1 MSQEYTEDK
10 EVKLTK
16 LSSGRRLLEA
26 MLILC
31 SLFAI
36 WLMAALLSF
45 NPSDPSWSQT
55 AWHEPIHNLG
65 GAPGAWL
72 ADTLFFIFGVMAYT
86 IPVIII
92 GGCWFA
98 WRHQEN
104 DEYIDYFAVSL
115 RLIGA
120 LALILTSCGLA
131 AINADDIWY
140 FASGGVIGSL
150 LSTTLQP
157 LLHSSGGTIAL
168 LCIWAAGLT
177 LFTGWSW
184 VSIAEKLGGGIL
196 SVLTF
201 ASNRTR
207 RDDTWVDEGEY
218 EDEEE
223 EYDDEE
229 AARPQESRRARILR
243 GALAR
248 RKRLAEKFTNP
259 MGRKTDAAL
268 FSGKRMD
275 DGEEVVQYSASGAP
289 VAADDVLFSGASAAR
304 PAEDDVLFSGASAV
318 RPGDFDPYDPLLNG
332 HSIAEPVS
340 AAAAATA
347 APQAWAESPVGHH
360 GAAPAYQPEASY
372 PPQQAYQP
380 EPAPFQQAAYQPP
393 AGQTAPQA
401 YQPEPAPY
409 QQPVYDPRAGQ
420 PAPQAYQPEPAPY
433 QQPAYDP
440 YAGQPAPQAY
450 QPEPAP
456 YQQPAYDPH
465 AGQPAPQ
472 AYQPEPAP
480 YQQPAYD
487 PYAGQPA
494 PQAYQPEPAPYQQPA
509 YDPYAGQPAP
519 QAYQPEPAP
528 YQQPAYDPH
537 AGQPA
542 PQAYQPEPAP
552 YQQPAYDPYAG
563 QPAPQAY
570 QPEPAPYQQP
580 TYDPYAGQPAPQTY
594 QQPAYD
600 PHAGQPAPQTYQQ
613 PAYDPHAGQPAPQPY
628 QPEPAAYQPQSA
640 PVPPPEPEPEVVQE
654 EVKRPP
660 LYYFEEVEEKRARE
674 RELLASWYQPIPE
687 PESPIATKPLTP
699 PTTASKPPVETT
711 VVSAVA
717 AGVHQATAA
726 SGGAAATTSSTAASA
741 AATPLF
747 SPASSGPRVQVKEG
761 IGPKLPRPNRVRVPT
776 RRELASY
783 GIKLP
788 SQREAEQRARQ
799 AERDPHYDDE
809 LLSDE
814 EADAMEQDEL
824 ARQFAATQQQRYGH
838 RWEDDNA
845 TDDDEAD
852 AAAEAELARQFAAT
866 QQQRY
871 ATEQPPGANPFSPA
885 DYEFSPMKTLVND
898 GPSEPLFTPTPEV
911 QPQQPA
917 QRYQQPAAAPQQG
930 YQPAQHQPIHHQPV
944 PPQPQSYPT
953 ASQPVQPQQPV
964 APQGH
969 QPAAPAPQES
979 LIHPLLMRNGDS
991 RPLQKPTTPLP
1002 SLDLLTPPPSEV
1014 EPVDTFALEQMARLV
1029 EARLA
1034 DFRIKADVVNYSP
1047 GPVITRFELNLA
1059 PGVKAARISNLS
1071 RDLARSLSTVAVR
1084 VVEVIPGKPYVGLE
1098 LPNKKRQTVYL
1109 REVLDNAKFRDN
1121 PSPLTVVLGKD
1132 IAGDPVVADLAKMP
1146 HLLVA
1151 GTTGSGKSVGVN
1163 AMILSMLY
1171 KAQPE
1176 DVRFIM
1182 IDPKMLELSVYEGIP
1197 HLLTEVVTDMKDA
1210 ANALR
1215 WSVNEMER
1223 RYKLM
1228 SALGVRNL
1236 AGYNEKI
1243 AEAARMGRP
1252 IPDPYWKPGD
1262 SMDAVHP
1269 VLEKLP
1275 YIVVLVDEF
1284 ADLMMT
1290 VGKKVEELIARLAQK
1305 ARAAGIH
1312 LVLATQ
1318 RPSVD
1323 VITGLIKANIPT
1335 RIAFTVSSKID
1346 SRTILDQGGAESL
1359 LGMGDMLYSGPNSTT
1374 PVRVHGAFVRD
1385 QEVHAVVQDWKAR
1398 GRPQYVDGITSDSE
1412 SEGGG
1417 GGFDGGEELDPL
1429 FDQAVNFV
1437 TEKRKASI
1445 SGVQRQFRIGYNR
1458 AARIIEQ
1465 MEAQGIVSEQGH
1477 NGNREVLAPPPFE

>member
-10 EVKLTK
+10 EVTLTK

-26 MLILC
+26 LLILIV
-31 SLFAI
+31 LFAV

-65 GAPGAWL
+65 GMPGAWL

-86 IPVIII
+86 IPVIIV

-98 WRHQEN
+98 WRHQSS

-115 RLIGA
+115 RIIGV

-168 LCIWAAGLT
+168 LCVWAAGLT

-184 VSIAEKLGGGIL
+184 VTIAEKLGGWIL
-196 SVLTF
+196 NILTF

-207 RDDTWVDEGEY
+207 RDDTWVDEDEYEDDEEY
-218 EDEEE
+218 EDENHGK
-223 EYDDEE
+223 
-229 AARPQESRRARILR
+229 QHESRRARILR

-248 RKRLAEKFTNP
+248 RKRLAEKFINP
-259 MGRKTDAAL
+259 MGRQTDAAL

-275 DGEEVVQYSASGAP
+275 DDEEITYTARG
-289 VAADDVLFSGASAAR
+289 VAADPDDVLFSGNRATQ
-304 PAEDDVLFSGASAV
+304 PEYDE
-318 RPGDFDPYDPLLNG
+318 YDPLLNG
-332 HSIAEPVS
+332 APITEPV
-340 AAAAATA
+340 AVAAAATTATQSWA
-347 APQAWAESPVGHH
+347 APVEPVTQTPPVASVDVSPSQPTVAWQPVPGPQT
-360 GAAPAYQPEASY
+360 GEPVIAPAPEGY
-372 PPQQAYQP
+372 PQQSQYAQP
-380 EPAPFQQAAYQPP
+380 AVQYNEPL
-393 AGQTAPQA
+393 
-401 YQPEPAPY
+401 
-409 QQPVYDPRAGQ
+409 QQPVQPQQPYYAPAAEQ
-420 PAPQAYQPEPAPY
+420 PAQQPYYAPAAEQPVQQPYYAPAPEQPVAGNAWQAEE
-433 QQPAYDP
+433 QQSTF
-440 YAGQPAPQAY
+440 APQSTY
-450 QPEPAP
+450 QTE
-456 YQQPAYDPH
+456 
-465 AGQPAPQ
+465 
-472 AYQPEPAP
+472 
-480 YQQPAYD
+480 
-487 PYAGQPA
+487 
-494 PQAYQPEPAPYQQPA
+494 
-509 YDPYAGQPAP
+509 
-519 QAYQPEPAP
+519 
-528 YQQPAYDPH
+528 
-537 AGQPA
+537 
-542 PQAYQPEPAP
+542 
-552 YQQPAYDPYAG
+552 
-563 QPAPQAY
+563 
-570 QPEPAPYQQP
+570 
-580 TYDPYAGQPAPQTY
+580 QTY
-594 QQPAYD
+594 QQPAAQE
-600 PHAGQPAPQTYQQ
+600 PLYQQ
-613 PAYDPHAGQPAPQPY
+613 PQSVEQQP
-628 QPEPAAYQPQSA
+628 
-640 PVPPPEPEPEVVQE
+640 VVEPEPVVE
-654 EVKRPP
+654 ETKPARPP

-674 RELLASWYQPIPE
+674 REQLAAWYQPIPE
-687 PESPIATKPLTP
+687 PVKEPEPIKSSLKAPSV
-699 PTTASKPPVETT
+699 AAVPPVEAAAA
-711 VVSAVA
+711 VSPL
-717 AGVHQATAA
+717 A
-726 SGGAAATTSSTAASA
+726 SGVKKATLATGAAATVAA
-741 AATPLF
+741 PVF
-747 SPASSGPRVQVKEG
+747 SLANSGGPRPQVKEG
-761 IGPKLPRPNRVRVPT
+761 IGPQLPRPKRIRVPT

-788 SQREAEQRARQ
+788 SQRAAEEKAREAQRNQ
-799 AERDPHYDDE
+799 YDSGDQYNDDE
-809 LLSDE
+809 I
-814 EADAMEQDEL
+814 DAMQQDEL
-824 ARQFAATQQQRYGH
+824 ARQFAQTQQQRYGEQYQH
-838 RWEDDNA
+838 DVPVNAED
-845 TDDDEAD
+845 AD
-852 AAAEAELARQFAAT
+852 AAAEAELARQFAQT

-871 ATEQPPGANPFSPA
+871 SGEQPAGANPFSL
-885 DYEFSPMKTLVND
+885 DDFEFSPMKALLDD
-898 GPSEPLFTPTPEV
+898 GPHEPLFTPIVEPV
-911 QPQQPA
+911 Q
-917 QRYQQPAAAPQQG
+917 
-930 YQPAQHQPIHHQPV
+930 
-944 PPQPQSYPT
+944 
-953 ASQPVQPQQPV
+953 QPQQPV
-964 APQGH
+964 APQ
-969 QPAAPAPQES
+969 QQDT
-979 LIHPLLMRNGDS
+979 LLHPLLMRNGDS
-991 RPLQKPTTPLP
+991 RPLHKPTTPLP

-1132 IAGDPVVADLAKMP
+1132 IAGEPVVADLAKMP

-1215 WSVNEMER
+1215 WCVNEMER

-1243 AEAARMGRP
+1243 AEADRMMRP

-1262 SMDAVHP
+1262 SMDAQHP
-1269 VLEKLP
+1269 VLKKEP

-1346 SRTILDQGGAESL
+1346 SRTILDQAGAESL
-1359 LGMGDMLYSGPNSTT
+1359 LGMGDMLYSGPNSTL

-1412 SEGGG
+1412 SEGGA
-1417 GGFDGGEELDPL
+1417 GGFDGAEELDPL
-1429 FDQAVNFV
+1429 FDQAVQFV

-1477 NGNREVLAPPPFE
+1477 NGNREVLAPPPFD

>member
-1 MSQEYTEDK
+1 M
-10 EVKLTK
+10 
-16 LSSGRRLLEA
+16 
-26 MLILC
+26 
-31 SLFAI
+31 
-36 WLMAALLSF
+36 
-45 NPSDPSWSQT
+45 P
-55 AWHEPIHNLG
+55 
-65 GAPGAWL
+65 
-72 ADTLFFIFGVMAYT
+72 
-86 IPVIII
+86 
-92 GGCWFA
+92 
-98 WRHQEN
+98 
-104 DEYIDYFAVSL
+104 
-115 RLIGA
+115 
-120 LALILTSCGLA
+120 
-131 AINADDIWY
+131 
-140 FASGGVIGSL
+140 
-150 LSTTLQP
+150 
-157 LLHSSGGTIAL
+157 
-168 LCIWAAGLT
+168 
-177 LFTGWSW
+177 
-184 VSIAEKLGGGIL
+184 
-196 SVLTF
+196 
-201 ASNRTR
+201 
-207 RDDTWVDEGEY
+207 
-218 EDEEE
+218 
-223 EYDDEE
+223 
-229 AARPQESRRARILR
+229 
-243 GALAR
+243 
-248 RKRLAEKFTNP
+248 
-259 MGRKTDAAL
+259 
-268 FSGKRMD
+268 
-275 DGEEVVQYSASGAP
+275 
-289 VAADDVLFSGASAAR
+289 
-304 PAEDDVLFSGASAV
+304 
-318 RPGDFDPYDPLLNG
+318 
-332 HSIAEPVS
+332 EPV
-340 AAAAATA
+340 
-347 APQAWAESPVGHH
+347 EPV
-360 GAAPAYQPEASY
+360 
-372 PPQQAYQP
+372 
-380 EPAPFQQAAYQPP
+380 
-393 AGQTAPQA
+393 
-401 YQPEPAPY
+401 
-409 QQPVYDPRAGQ
+409 
-420 PAPQAYQPEPAPY
+420 
-433 QQPAYDP
+433 
-440 YAGQPAPQAY
+440 
-450 QPEPAP
+450 
-456 YQQPAYDPH
+456 
-465 AGQPAPQ
+465 
-472 AYQPEPAP
+472 
-480 YQQPAYD
+480 
-487 PYAGQPA
+487 
-494 PQAYQPEPAPYQQPA
+494 
-509 YDPYAGQPAP
+509 
-519 QAYQPEPAP
+519 
-528 YQQPAYDPH
+528 
-537 AGQPA
+537 
-542 PQAYQPEPAP
+542 
-552 YQQPAYDPYAG
+552 
-563 QPAPQAY
+563 
-570 QPEPAPYQQP
+570 
-580 TYDPYAGQPAPQTY
+580 
-594 QQPAYD
+594 
-600 PHAGQPAPQTYQQ
+600 
-613 PAYDPHAGQPAPQPY
+613 QPY
-628 QPEPAAYQPQSA
+628 VE
-640 PVPPPEPEPEVVQE
+640 PEPEPEIVE
-654 EVKRPP
+654 EVKPSRPP
-660 LYYFEEVEEKRARE
+660 MYYFEEVEERRARE
-674 RELLASWYQPIPE
+674 REQLAAWYQPVPE
-687 PESPIATKPLTP
+687 PVQEPVTKAPSVSVPPIDPTP
-699 PTTASKPPVETT
+699 
-711 VVSAVA
+711 AVA
-717 AGVHQATAA
+717 PVAESVKQATAA
-726 SGGAAATTSSTAASA
+726 AAAAVAAPVFSL
-741 AATPLF
+741 AT
-747 SPASSGPRVQVKEG
+747 GGTPRPQVKEG
-761 IGPKLPRPNRVRVPT
+761 IGPQLPRPNRVRVPT

-788 SQREAEQRARQ
+788 SQRMAEEKAR
-799 AERDPHYDDE
+799 EPEYEDDA
-809 LLSDE
+809 DE
-814 EADAMEQDEL
+814 MQQDEL
-824 ARQFAATQQQRYGH
+824 ARQFAAQQNQRYGEEYQH
-838 RWEDDNA
+838 DEPVLEDEED
-845 TDDDEAD
+845 
-852 AAAEAELARQFAAT
+852 AAEAELARQFAAT

-871 ATEQPPGANPFSPA
+871 SGEQPAGANPFSLS
-885 DYEFSPMKTLVND
+885 DFEFSPMKDLVDD
-898 GPSEPLFTPTPEV
+898 GPSEPLFTPSVMPEAEPV
-911 QPQQPA
+911 RQQPA
-917 QRYQQPAAAPQQG
+917 PQA
-930 YQPAQHQPIHHQPV
+930 Y
-944 PPQPQSYPT
+944 
-953 ASQPVQPQQPV
+953 VQPQQPV
-964 APQGH
+964 QQPYAQPHQPVQQPQQPPQFQQPAPQ
-969 QPAAPAPQES
+969 PQES

-991 RPLQKPTTPLP
+991 RPLQRPSTPLP

-1109 REVLDNAKFRDN
+1109 REVLDNTKFRDN

-1243 AEAARMGRP
+1243 AQAVRMGRP

-1262 SMDAVHP
+1262 SMDAQHP

-1359 LGMGDMLYSGPNSTT
+1359 LGMGDMLYSGPNSTS

-1385 QEVHAVVQDWKAR
+1385 EEVHAVVQDWKAR
-1398 GRPQYVDGITSDSE
+1398 GRPQYVDGITSDTE

-1477 NGNREVLAPPPFE
+1477 NGNREVLAPPPFD

>member
-10 EVKLTK
+10 DVTLTK

-26 MLILC
+26 LLILIA
-31 SLFAI
+31 LFAV

-86 IPVIII
+86 IPVIIV

-98 WRHQEN
+98 WRHQST
-104 DEYIDYFAVSL
+104 DDYIDYFAVSL
-115 RLIGA
+115 RLIGV

-157 LLHSSGGTIAL
+157 LLHSSGGTIML

-184 VSIAEKLGGGIL
+184 VSIAEKLGGWLLNI
-196 SVLTF
+196 LTF

-207 RDDTWVDEGEY
+207 RDDTWVD
-218 EDEEE
+218 DE
-223 EYDDEE
+223 EYDDEYDE
-229 AARPQESRRARILR
+229 ETDGVQRESRRARILR

-248 RKRLAEKFTNP
+248 RKRLAEKFSNP
-259 MGRKTDAAL
+259 RGRQTDAAL

-275 DGEEVVQYSASGAP
+275 DDEDIQYSARG
-289 VAADDVLFSGASAAR
+289 VAADPDDVLFSGNRATQ
-304 PAEDDVLFSGASAV
+304 PEYDE
-318 RPGDFDPYDPLLNG
+318 YDPLLNG
-332 HSIAEPVS
+332 HSVTEPVA

-347 APQAWAESPVGHH
+347 VTQTWAASADPIMQTPPMSGAEPVVAQPTVEWQPVPGPQTGEPVIAPAPEGYQPHPQYAQPQEAQSAPWQQPVPVASAPQYAATPATAAEYDSL
-360 GAAPAYQPEASY
+360 APQETQPQWQPE
-372 PPQQAYQP
+372 PTHQPTPVYQP
-380 EPAPFQQAAYQPP
+380 EPIAAEPSHMPP
-393 AGQTAPQA
+393 PVI
-401 YQPEPAPY
+401 E
-409 QQPVYDPRAGQ
+409 QPVA
-420 PAPQAYQPEPAPY
+420 
-433 QQPAYDP
+433 
-440 YAGQPAPQAY
+440 
-450 QPEPAP
+450 
-456 YQQPAYDPH
+456 
-465 AGQPAPQ
+465 
-472 AYQPEPAP
+472 
-480 YQQPAYD
+480 
-487 PYAGQPA
+487 
-494 PQAYQPEPAPYQQPA
+494 
-509 YDPYAGQPAP
+509 
-519 QAYQPEPAP
+519 
-528 YQQPAYDPH
+528 
-537 AGQPA
+537 
-542 PQAYQPEPAP
+542 
-552 YQQPAYDPYAG
+552 
-563 QPAPQAY
+563 
-570 QPEPAPYQQP
+570 
-580 TYDPYAGQPAPQTY
+580 T
-594 QQPAYD
+594 
-600 PHAGQPAPQTYQQ
+600 
-613 PAYDPHAGQPAPQPY
+613 
-628 QPEPAAYQPQSA
+628 
-640 PVPPPEPEPEVVQE
+640 EPEPDTE
-654 EVKRPP
+654 ETRPARPP

-674 RELLASWYQPIPE
+674 REQLAAWYQPIPE
-687 PESPIATKPLTP
+687 PVKENVPVKPTVSVAP
-699 PTTASKPPVETT
+699 SIPPVE
-711 VVSAVA
+711 AVA
-717 AGVHQATAA
+717 AAA
-726 SGGAAATTSSTAASA
+726 SLDAGIKSGALAAGAAAAAPAFSL
-741 AATPLF
+741 ATGG
-747 SPASSGPRVQVKEG
+747 APRPQVKEG
-761 IGPKLPRPNRVRVPT
+761 IGPQLPRPNRVRVPT

-788 SQREAEQRARQ
+788 SQRIAEEKAREAERNQYEMGAQ
-799 AERDPHYDDE
+799 
-809 LLSDE
+809 LTDE
-814 EADAMEQDEL
+814 EIDAMHQDEL
-824 ARQFAATQQQRYGH
+824 ARQFAQSQQHRYGETYQHDTQQA
-838 RWEDDNA
+838 EDDD
-845 TDDDEAD
+845 T
-852 AAAEAELARQFAAT
+852 AAEAELARQFAAS

-871 ATEQPPGANPFSPA
+871 SGEQPAGAQPFSL
-885 DYEFSPMKTLVND
+885 DDLDFSPMKVLVD
-898 GPSEPLFTPTPEV
+898 EGPHEPLFTPGVMPESTPV
-911 QPQQPA
+911 QQPV
-917 QRYQQPAAAPQQG
+917 AP
-930 YQPAQHQPIHHQPV
+930 
-944 PPQPQSYPT
+944 
-953 ASQPVQPQQPV
+953 QPQQPV
-964 APQGH
+964 APQPQYQ
-969 QPAAPAPQES
+969 QPQQPVAPQPQYQQPQQPVAPQPQYQQPQQPVAPQPQYQQPQQPVAPQPQYQQPQQPVAPQPQYQQPQQPVAPQPQYQQPQQPTAPQDS

-991 RPLQKPTTPLP
+991 RPLQRPTTPLP

-1109 REVLDNAKFRDN
+1109 REVLDNAKFREN

-1262 SMDAVHP
+1262 SMDVQHP

-1359 LGMGDMLYSGPNSTT
+1359 LGMGDMLYSGPNSTM

-1417 GGFDGGEELDPL
+1417 GGFDGGEELDAL

-1437 TEKRKASI
+1437 TQKRKASI

-1465 MEAQGIVSEQGH
+1465 MEAQGIVSAQGH

>member
-10 EVKLTK
+10 EVTLTK

-26 MLILC
+26 LLILIV
-31 SLFAI
+31 LFAV

-65 GAPGAWL
+65 GMPGAWL

-86 IPVIII
+86 IPVIIV

-98 WRHQEN
+98 WRHQSS

-115 RLIGA
+115 RIIGV

-168 LCIWAAGLT
+168 LCVWAAGLT

-184 VSIAEKLGGGIL
+184 VTIAEKLGGWIL
-196 SVLTF
+196 NILTF

-207 RDDTWVDEGEY
+207 RDDTWVDEDEYEDDEEY
-218 EDEEE
+218 EDENHGK
-223 EYDDEE
+223 
-229 AARPQESRRARILR
+229 QHESRRARILR

-248 RKRLAEKFTNP
+248 RKRLAEKFINP
-259 MGRKTDAAL
+259 MGRQTDAAL

-275 DGEEVVQYSASGAP
+275 DDEEITYTARG
-289 VAADDVLFSGASAAR
+289 VAADPDDVLFSGNRATQ
-304 PAEDDVLFSGASAV
+304 PEYDE
-318 RPGDFDPYDPLLNG
+318 YDPLLNG
-332 HSIAEPVS
+332 APITEPV
-340 AAAAATA
+340 AVAAAATTATQSWA
-347 APQAWAESPVGHH
+347 APVEPVTQTPPVASVDVPPAQPTVAWQPVPGPQT
-360 GAAPAYQPEASY
+360 GEPVIAPAPEGY
-372 PPQQAYQP
+372 PQQPQYAQP
-380 EPAPFQQAAYQPP
+380 AVQYNEPL
-393 AGQTAPQA
+393 
-401 YQPEPAPY
+401 
-409 QQPVYDPRAGQ
+409 QQPVQPQQPYYAPAAEQ
-420 PAPQAYQPEPAPY
+420 PAQQPYYAPAAEQPVQQPYYSPAPEQPVAGNAWQAEE
-433 QQPAYDP
+433 QQSTF
-440 YAGQPAPQAY
+440 APQSTY
-450 QPEPAP
+450 QTE
-456 YQQPAYDPH
+456 
-465 AGQPAPQ
+465 
-472 AYQPEPAP
+472 
-480 YQQPAYD
+480 
-487 PYAGQPA
+487 
-494 PQAYQPEPAPYQQPA
+494 
-509 YDPYAGQPAP
+509 
-519 QAYQPEPAP
+519 
-528 YQQPAYDPH
+528 
-537 AGQPA
+537 
-542 PQAYQPEPAP
+542 
-552 YQQPAYDPYAG
+552 
-563 QPAPQAY
+563 
-570 QPEPAPYQQP
+570 
-580 TYDPYAGQPAPQTY
+580 QTY
-594 QQPAYD
+594 QQPAAQE
-600 PHAGQPAPQTYQQ
+600 PLYQQ
-613 PAYDPHAGQPAPQPY
+613 PQPVEQQP
-628 QPEPAAYQPQSA
+628 
-640 PVPPPEPEPEVVQE
+640 VVEPEPVVE
-654 EVKRPP
+654 ETKPARPP

-674 RELLASWYQPIPE
+674 REQLAAWYQPIPE
-687 PESPIATKPLTP
+687 PVKEPEPIKSSLKAPSV
-699 PTTASKPPVETT
+699 AAVPPVEAAAA
-711 VVSAVA
+711 VSPL
-717 AGVHQATAA
+717 A
-726 SGGAAATTSSTAASA
+726 SGVKKATLATGAAATVAAPVFSLANSA
-741 AATPLF
+741 
-747 SPASSGPRVQVKEG
+747 GPRPQVKEG
-761 IGPKLPRPNRVRVPT
+761 IGPQLPRPKRIRVPT

-788 SQREAEQRARQ
+788 SQRAAEEKAREAQRNQ
-799 AERDPHYDDE
+799 YDSGDQYNDDE
-809 LLSDE
+809 I
-814 EADAMEQDEL
+814 DAMQQDEL
-824 ARQFAATQQQRYGH
+824 ARQFAQTQQQRYGEQYQH
-838 RWEDDNA
+838 DVPVNAED
-845 TDDDEAD
+845 AD
-852 AAAEAELARQFAAT
+852 AAAEAELARQFAQT

-871 ATEQPPGANPFSPA
+871 SGEQPAGANPFTL
-885 DYEFSPMKTLVND
+885 DDFEFSPMKALLDD
-898 GPSEPLFTPTPEV
+898 GPHEPLFTPIVEPV
-911 QPQQPA
+911 Q
-917 QRYQQPAAAPQQG
+917 
-930 YQPAQHQPIHHQPV
+930 
-944 PPQPQSYPT
+944 
-953 ASQPVQPQQPV
+953 QPQQPV
-964 APQGH
+964 APQQQYQ
-969 QPAAPAPQES
+969 QPQQPVAPQQQYQQPQQPVAPQPQYQQPQQPVAPQQQYQQPQQPVAQQPQYQQPQQPVTQQPQYQQPQQPVAPQPQDT
-979 LIHPLLMRNGDS
+979 LLHPLLMRNGDS
-991 RPLQKPTTPLP
+991 RPLHKPTTPLP

-1132 IAGDPVVADLAKMP
+1132 IAGEPVVADLAKMP

-1215 WSVNEMER
+1215 WCVNEMER

-1243 AEAARMGRP
+1243 AEADRMMRP

-1262 SMDAVHP
+1262 SMDAQHP
-1269 VLEKLP
+1269 VLKKEP

-1346 SRTILDQGGAESL
+1346 SRTILDQAGAESL
-1359 LGMGDMLYSGPNSTT
+1359 LGMGDMLYSGPNSTL

-1412 SEGGG
+1412 SEGGA
-1417 GGFDGGEELDPL
+1417 GGFDGAEELDPL
-1429 FDQAVNFV
+1429 FDQAVQFV

-1477 NGNREVLAPPPFE
+1477 NSNREVLAPPPFD

>member
-10 EVKLTK
+10 EVTLTK

-26 MLILC
+26 LLILIV
-31 SLFAI
+31 LFAV

-65 GAPGAWL
+65 GMPGAWL

-86 IPVIII
+86 IPVIIV

-98 WRHQEN
+98 WRHQSS

-115 RLIGA
+115 RIIGV

-168 LCIWAAGLT
+168 LCVWAAGLT

-184 VSIAEKLGGGIL
+184 VTIAEKLGGWIL
-196 SVLTF
+196 NILTF

-207 RDDTWVDEGEY
+207 RDDTWVDEDEYEDDEEY
-218 EDEEE
+218 EDENHGK
-223 EYDDEE
+223 
-229 AARPQESRRARILR
+229 QHESRRARILR

-248 RKRLAEKFTNP
+248 RKRLAEKFINP
-259 MGRKTDAAL
+259 MGRQTDAAL

-275 DGEEVVQYSASGAP
+275 DEEEITYTARG
-289 VAADDVLFSGASAAR
+289 VAADPDDVLFSGNRATQ
-304 PAEDDVLFSGASAV
+304 PEYDE
-318 RPGDFDPYDPLLNG
+318 YDPLLNG
-332 HSIAEPVS
+332 APITEPV
-340 AAAAATA
+340 AVAAAATTATQSWA
-347 APQAWAESPVGHH
+347 APVEPVTQTPPVASVDVPPTQPTVAWQPVPGPQT
-360 GAAPAYQPEASY
+360 GEPVIAPAPEGYPHQSQYAQPAVQY
-372 PPQQAYQP
+372 N
-380 EPAPFQQAAYQPP
+380 EPL
-393 AGQTAPQA
+393 
-401 YQPEPAPY
+401 
-409 QQPVYDPRAGQ
+409 QQPVQPQQPYYAPAAEQ
-420 PAPQAYQPEPAPY
+420 PVQQPYYAPAAEQPVQQPYYAPAPEQPVAGNAWQAEE
-433 QQPAYDP
+433 QQSTF
-440 YAGQPAPQAY
+440 APQSTY
-450 QPEPAP
+450 QTE
-456 YQQPAYDPH
+456 
-465 AGQPAPQ
+465 
-472 AYQPEPAP
+472 
-480 YQQPAYD
+480 
-487 PYAGQPA
+487 
-494 PQAYQPEPAPYQQPA
+494 
-509 YDPYAGQPAP
+509 
-519 QAYQPEPAP
+519 
-528 YQQPAYDPH
+528 
-537 AGQPA
+537 
-542 PQAYQPEPAP
+542 
-552 YQQPAYDPYAG
+552 
-563 QPAPQAY
+563 
-570 QPEPAPYQQP
+570 
-580 TYDPYAGQPAPQTY
+580 QTY
-594 QQPAYD
+594 QQPAAQE
-600 PHAGQPAPQTYQQ
+600 PLYQQ
-613 PAYDPHAGQPAPQPY
+613 PQPVEQQP
-628 QPEPAAYQPQSA
+628 
-640 PVPPPEPEPEVVQE
+640 VVEPEPVVE
-654 EVKRPP
+654 ETKPARPP

-674 RELLASWYQPIPE
+674 REQLAAWYQPIPE
-687 PESPIATKPLTP
+687 PVKEPEPIKSSLKAPSV
-699 PTTASKPPVETT
+699 AAVPPVEAAAA
-711 VVSAVA
+711 VSPL
-717 AGVHQATAA
+717 A
-726 SGGAAATTSSTAASA
+726 SGVKKATLATGAAATVAA
-741 AATPLF
+741 PVF
-747 SPASSGPRVQVKEG
+747 SLANSGGPRPQVKEG
-761 IGPKLPRPNRVRVPT
+761 IGPQLPRPKRIRVPT

-788 SQREAEQRARQ
+788 SQRAAEEKAREAQRNQ
-799 AERDPHYDDE
+799 YDSGDQYNDDE
-809 LLSDE
+809 I
-814 EADAMEQDEL
+814 DAMQQDEL
-824 ARQFAATQQQRYGH
+824 ARQFAQTQQQRYGEQYQH
-838 RWEDDNA
+838 DVPVNTED
-845 TDDDEAD
+845 AD
-852 AAAEAELARQFAAT
+852 AAAEAELARQFAQT

-871 ATEQPPGANPFSPA
+871 SGEQPAGANPFSL
-885 DYEFSPMKTLVND
+885 DDFEFSPMKALLDD
-898 GPSEPLFTPTPEV
+898 GPHEPLFTPIVEPV
-911 QPQQPA
+911 Q
-917 QRYQQPAAAPQQG
+917 
-930 YQPAQHQPIHHQPV
+930 
-944 PPQPQSYPT
+944 
-953 ASQPVQPQQPV
+953 QPQQPV
-964 APQGH
+964 APQQQYQ
-969 QPAAPAPQES
+969 QPQQPVAPQPQYQQPQQPVAPQPQYQQPQQPVAPQPQDT
-979 LIHPLLMRNGDS
+979 LLHPLLMRNGDS
-991 RPLQKPTTPLP
+991 RPLHKPTTPLP

-1132 IAGDPVVADLAKMP
+1132 IAGEPVVADLAKMP

-1215 WSVNEMER
+1215 WCVNEMER

-1243 AEAARMGRP
+1243 AEADRMMRP

-1262 SMDAVHP
+1262 SMDAQHP
-1269 VLEKLP
+1269 VLKKEP

-1346 SRTILDQGGAESL
+1346 SRTILDQAGAESL
-1359 LGMGDMLYSGPNSTT
+1359 LGMGDMLYSGPNSTL

-1412 SEGGG
+1412 SEGGV
-1417 GGFDGGEELDPL
+1417 GGFDGAEELDPL
-1429 FDQAVNFV
+1429 FDQAVQFV

-1477 NGNREVLAPPPFE
+1477 NGNREVLAPPPFD

>member
-10 EVKLTK
+10 EVTLTK

-26 MLILC
+26 LLILIV
-31 SLFAI
+31 LFAV

-65 GAPGAWL
+65 GMPGAWL

-86 IPVIII
+86 IPVIIV

-98 WRHQEN
+98 WRHQSS

-115 RLIGA
+115 RIIGV

-168 LCIWAAGLT
+168 LCVWAAGLT

-184 VSIAEKLGGGIL
+184 VTIAEKLGGWIL
-196 SVLTF
+196 NILTF

-207 RDDTWVDEGEY
+207 RDDTWVDEDEYEDDEEY
-218 EDEEE
+218 EDENHGK
-223 EYDDEE
+223 
-229 AARPQESRRARILR
+229 QHESRRARILR

-248 RKRLAEKFTNP
+248 RKRLAEKFINP
-259 MGRKTDAAL
+259 MGRQTDAAL

-275 DGEEVVQYSASGAP
+275 DDEEITYTARG
-289 VAADDVLFSGASAAR
+289 VAADPDDVLFSGNRATQ
-304 PAEDDVLFSGASAV
+304 PEYDE
-318 RPGDFDPYDPLLNG
+318 YDPLLNG
-332 HSIAEPVS
+332 APITEPV
-340 AAAAATA
+340 AVAAAATTATQSWA
-347 APQAWAESPVGHH
+347 APVEPVTQTPPVASVDVPPAQPTVAWQPVPGPQT
-360 GAAPAYQPEASY
+360 GEPVIAPAPEGY
-372 PPQQAYQP
+372 PQQSQYAQP
-380 EPAPFQQAAYQPP
+380 AVQYNEPL
-393 AGQTAPQA
+393 
-401 YQPEPAPY
+401 
-409 QQPVYDPRAGQ
+409 QQPVQPQQPYYAPAAEQ
-420 PAPQAYQPEPAPY
+420 PAQQPYYAPAPEQPVAGNAWQAEE
-433 QQPAYDP
+433 QQSTF
-440 YAGQPAPQAY
+440 APQSTY
-450 QPEPAP
+450 QTE
-456 YQQPAYDPH
+456 
-465 AGQPAPQ
+465 
-472 AYQPEPAP
+472 
-480 YQQPAYD
+480 
-487 PYAGQPA
+487 
-494 PQAYQPEPAPYQQPA
+494 
-509 YDPYAGQPAP
+509 
-519 QAYQPEPAP
+519 
-528 YQQPAYDPH
+528 
-537 AGQPA
+537 
-542 PQAYQPEPAP
+542 
-552 YQQPAYDPYAG
+552 
-563 QPAPQAY
+563 
-570 QPEPAPYQQP
+570 
-580 TYDPYAGQPAPQTY
+580 QTY
-594 QQPAYD
+594 QQPAAQE
-600 PHAGQPAPQTYQQ
+600 PLYQQ
-613 PAYDPHAGQPAPQPY
+613 PQSVEQQP
-628 QPEPAAYQPQSA
+628 
-640 PVPPPEPEPEVVQE
+640 VVEPEPVVE
-654 EVKRPP
+654 ETKPARPP

-674 RELLASWYQPIPE
+674 REQLAAWYQPIPE
-687 PESPIATKPLTP
+687 PVKEPEPIKSSLKAPSV
-699 PTTASKPPVETT
+699 AAVPPVEAAAA
-711 VVSAVA
+711 VSPL
-717 AGVHQATAA
+717 A
-726 SGGAAATTSSTAASA
+726 SGVKKATLATGAAATVAA
-741 AATPLF
+741 PVF
-747 SPASSGPRVQVKEG
+747 SLANSGGPRPQVKEG
-761 IGPKLPRPNRVRVPT
+761 IGPQLPRPKRIRVPT

-788 SQREAEQRARQ
+788 SQRAAEEKAREAQRNQ
-799 AERDPHYDDE
+799 YDSGDQYNDDE
-809 LLSDE
+809 I
-814 EADAMEQDEL
+814 DAMQQDEL
-824 ARQFAATQQQRYGH
+824 ARQFAQTQQQRYGEQYQH
-838 RWEDDNA
+838 DVPVNAED
-845 TDDDEAD
+845 AD
-852 AAAEAELARQFAAT
+852 AAAEAELARQFAQT

-871 ATEQPPGANPFSPA
+871 SGEQPAGANPFSL
-885 DYEFSPMKTLVND
+885 DDFEFSPMKALLDD
-898 GPSEPLFTPTPEV
+898 GPHEPLFTPIVEPV
-911 QPQQPA
+911 Q
-917 QRYQQPAAAPQQG
+917 
-930 YQPAQHQPIHHQPV
+930 
-944 PPQPQSYPT
+944 
-953 ASQPVQPQQPV
+953 QPQQPV
-964 APQGH
+964 APQQQYQ
-969 QPAAPAPQES
+969 QPQQPVPPQPQYQQPQQPVAPQPQYQQPQQPVAPQQQYQQPQQPVAPQPQYQQPQQPVAPQPQDT
-979 LIHPLLMRNGDS
+979 LLHPLLMRNGDS
-991 RPLQKPTTPLP
+991 RPLHKPTTPLP

-1132 IAGDPVVADLAKMP
+1132 IAGEPVVADLAKMP

-1215 WSVNEMER
+1215 WCVNEMER

-1243 AEAARMGRP
+1243 AEADRMMRP

-1262 SMDAVHP
+1262 SMDAQHP
-1269 VLEKLP
+1269 VLKKEP

-1346 SRTILDQGGAESL
+1346 SRTILDQAGAESL
-1359 LGMGDMLYSGPNSTT
+1359 LGMGDMLYSGPNSTL

-1412 SEGGG
+1412 SEGGA
-1417 GGFDGGEELDPL
+1417 GGFDGAEELDPL
-1429 FDQAVNFV
+1429 FDQAVQFV

-1477 NGNREVLAPPPFE
+1477 NGNREVLAPPPFD

>member
-10 EVKLTK
+10 EVTLTK

-26 MLILC
+26 LLILIV
-31 SLFAI
+31 LFAV

-65 GAPGAWL
+65 GMPGAWL

-86 IPVIII
+86 IPVIIV

-98 WRHQEN
+98 WRHQSS

-115 RLIGA
+115 RIIGV

-168 LCIWAAGLT
+168 LCVWAAGLT

-184 VSIAEKLGGGIL
+184 VTIAEKLGGWIL
-196 SVLTF
+196 NILTF

-207 RDDTWVDEGEY
+207 RDDTWVDEDEYEDDEEY
-218 EDEEE
+218 EDENHGK
-223 EYDDEE
+223 
-229 AARPQESRRARILR
+229 QHESRRARILR

-248 RKRLAEKFTNP
+248 RKRLAEKFINP
-259 MGRKTDAAL
+259 MGRQTDAAL

-275 DGEEVVQYSASGAP
+275 DDEEITYTARG
-289 VAADDVLFSGASAAR
+289 VAADPDDVLFSGNRATQ
-304 PAEDDVLFSGASAV
+304 PEYDE
-318 RPGDFDPYDPLLNG
+318 YDPLLNG
-332 HSIAEPVS
+332 APITEPV
-340 AAAAATA
+340 AVAAAATTATQSWA
-347 APQAWAESPVGHH
+347 APVEPVTQTPPVASVDVPPSQPTVAWQPVPGPQT
-360 GAAPAYQPEASY
+360 GEPVIAPATEGY
-372 PPQQAYQP
+372 PQQSQYAQP
-380 EPAPFQQAAYQPP
+380 AAQYNEPL
-393 AGQTAPQA
+393 
-401 YQPEPAPY
+401 
-409 QQPVYDPRAGQ
+409 QQPVQPQQPYYAPAAEQ
-420 PAPQAYQPEPAPY
+420 PAQQPYYAPAAEQPVQQPYYATAPEQPAQQPYYAPAPEQPVAGNAWQAEE
-433 QQPAYDP
+433 QQSTF
-440 YAGQPAPQAY
+440 APQSTY
-450 QPEPAP
+450 QTE
-456 YQQPAYDPH
+456 
-465 AGQPAPQ
+465 
-472 AYQPEPAP
+472 
-480 YQQPAYD
+480 
-487 PYAGQPA
+487 
-494 PQAYQPEPAPYQQPA
+494 
-509 YDPYAGQPAP
+509 
-519 QAYQPEPAP
+519 
-528 YQQPAYDPH
+528 
-537 AGQPA
+537 
-542 PQAYQPEPAP
+542 
-552 YQQPAYDPYAG
+552 
-563 QPAPQAY
+563 
-570 QPEPAPYQQP
+570 
-580 TYDPYAGQPAPQTY
+580 QTY
-594 QQPAYD
+594 QQPA
-600 PHAGQPAPQTYQQ
+600 AQEALYQQ
-613 PAYDPHAGQPAPQPY
+613 PQPVEQQP
-628 QPEPAAYQPQSA
+628 
-640 PVPPPEPEPEVVQE
+640 VVEPEPVVE
-654 EVKRPP
+654 ETKPARPP

-674 RELLASWYQPIPE
+674 REQLAAWYQPIPE
-687 PESPIATKPLTP
+687 PVKELEPIKSSLKAPSV
-699 PTTASKPPVETT
+699 AAVPPVEAAAA
-711 VVSAVA
+711 VSPL
-717 AGVHQATAA
+717 A
-726 SGGAAATTSSTAASA
+726 SGVKKATLATGAAATVAA
-741 AATPLF
+741 PVF
-747 SPASSGPRVQVKEG
+747 SLANSGGPRPQVKEG
-761 IGPKLPRPNRVRVPT
+761 IGPQLPRPKRIRVPT

-788 SQREAEQRARQ
+788 SQRAAEEKAREAQRNQ
-799 AERDPHYDDE
+799 YDSGDQYNDDE
-809 LLSDE
+809 I
-814 EADAMEQDEL
+814 DAMQQDEL
-824 ARQFAATQQQRYGH
+824 ARQFAQTQQQRYGEQYQH
-838 RWEDDNA
+838 DVPVNAED
-845 TDDDEAD
+845 AD
-852 AAAEAELARQFAAT
+852 AAAEAELARQFAQT

-871 ATEQPPGANPFSPA
+871 SGEQPAGANPFSLE
-885 DYEFSPMKTLVND
+885 DFEFSPMKALLDD
-898 GPSEPLFTPTPEV
+898 GPHEPLFTPIVEPV
-911 QPQQPA
+911 Q
-917 QRYQQPAAAPQQG
+917 
-930 YQPAQHQPIHHQPV
+930 
-944 PPQPQSYPT
+944 
-953 ASQPVQPQQPV
+953 QPQQPV
-964 APQGH
+964 APQQQYQ
-969 QPAAPAPQES
+969 QPQQPVAPQQQYQQPQQPVAPKQQYQQPQQPVAPQPQYQQPQQPVAPKQQYQQPQQPVAPQPQYQQPQQPVAPQPQDT
-979 LIHPLLMRNGDS
+979 LLHPLLMRNGDS
-991 RPLQKPTTPLP
+991 RPLHKPTTPLP

-1132 IAGDPVVADLAKMP
+1132 IAGEPVVADLAKMP

-1215 WSVNEMER
+1215 WCVNEMER

-1243 AEAARMGRP
+1243 AEADRMMRP

-1262 SMDAVHP
+1262 SMDAQHP
-1269 VLEKLP
+1269 VLKKEP

-1346 SRTILDQGGAESL
+1346 SRTILDQAGAESL
-1359 LGMGDMLYSGPNSTT
+1359 LGMGDMLYSGPNSTL

-1412 SEGGG
+1412 SEGGA
-1417 GGFDGGEELDPL
+1417 GGFDGAEELDPL
-1429 FDQAVNFV
+1429 FDQAVQFV

-1477 NGNREVLAPPPFE
+1477 NGNREVLAPPPFD